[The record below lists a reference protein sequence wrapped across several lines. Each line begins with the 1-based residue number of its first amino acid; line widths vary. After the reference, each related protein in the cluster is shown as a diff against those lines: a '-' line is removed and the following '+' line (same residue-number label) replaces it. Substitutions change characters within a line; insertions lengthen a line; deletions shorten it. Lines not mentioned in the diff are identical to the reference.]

1 MADDAAGRQTQVVP
15 GARRAPPQG
24 NADVLP
30 GAQIATHQVGDVAP
44 AAGAEQAE
52 QVRRFAFHVVPRVT
66 DVVPFLPVHAAILP
80 QPLDPGRQTFSNG
93 YMSDVQRE
101 LAAFSSYLEQAAQ
114 IAPQS
119 VATAVSVVLLSCACQ
134 CAEIERLPAEERSWE
149 SLLQDL
155 YARARQECRI
165 APSTAPLVE
174 RLLHHFQAFGEHH
187 LRNDVVAG

>member
-1 MADDAAGRQTQVVP
+1 
-15 GARRAPPQG
+15 
-24 NADVLP
+24 
-30 GAQIATHQVGDVAP
+30 
-44 AAGAEQAE
+44 
-52 QVRRFAFHVVPRVT
+52 
-66 DVVPFLPVHAAILP
+66 
-80 QPLDPGRQTFSNG
+80 
-93 YMSDVQRE
+93 MSDVQRE

-174 RLLHHFQAFGEHH
+174 RLLRHFQAFGEHH

>member
-1 MADDAAGRQTQVVP
+1 
-15 GARRAPPQG
+15 
-24 NADVLP
+24 
-30 GAQIATHQVGDVAP
+30 
-44 AAGAEQAE
+44 
-52 QVRRFAFHVVPRVT
+52 
-66 DVVPFLPVHAAILP
+66 
-80 QPLDPGRQTFSNG
+80 
-93 YMSDVQRE
+93 MSDVQRE

-134 CAEIERLPAEERSWE
+134 CAEIERLLAEERSWE

-174 RLLHHFQAFGEHH
+174 RLLRHFQAFGEHQ

>member
-1 MADDAAGRQTQVVP
+1 
-15 GARRAPPQG
+15 
-24 NADVLP
+24 
-30 GAQIATHQVGDVAP
+30 
-44 AAGAEQAE
+44 
-52 QVRRFAFHVVPRVT
+52 
-66 DVVPFLPVHAAILP
+66 
-80 QPLDPGRQTFSNG
+80 
-93 YMSDVQRE
+93 MSDVQRE

-119 VATAVSVVLLSCACQ
+119 VATAFSIVLLSCACQ
-134 CAEIERLPAEERSWE
+134 CAEIERRPAEERSWE

-187 LRNDVVAG
+187 LGNDVVAG